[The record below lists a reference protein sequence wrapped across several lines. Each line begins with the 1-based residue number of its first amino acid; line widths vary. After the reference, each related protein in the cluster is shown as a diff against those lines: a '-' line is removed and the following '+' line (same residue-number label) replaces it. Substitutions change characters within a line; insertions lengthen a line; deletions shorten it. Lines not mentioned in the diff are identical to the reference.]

1 MGSLPHSA
9 IVTLMSDLYSEL
21 FDGKAHVNACHAGL
35 ECGILGTN
43 YPGVDMISFGP
54 NIRGAHSP
62 DEKCRS
68 PVYRNSGNTCWL
80 HWRGYRKSIMKMNKS
95 KWTLLVLVMLF
106 MLPQAKGQ
114 QAGLGMFRPAWFE
127 QPVLYLYGPVEY
139 NKTSQDHTPVDSI
152 VFQVEDGGGVNIIS
166 APPYLVPEHL
176 KLDYDVLWFR
186 VIGITGGFLE
196 VIVNSTNGQTAY
208 IRKDQEVFCTGRN
221 F

>member
-1 MGSLPHSA
+1 
-9 IVTLMSDLYSEL
+9 
-21 FDGKAHVNACHAGL
+21 
-35 ECGILGTN
+35 
-43 YPGVDMISFGP
+43 
-54 NIRGAHSP
+54 
-62 DEKCRS
+62 
-68 PVYRNSGNTCWL
+68 
-80 HWRGYRKSIMKMNKS
+80 MKMNKS

-208 IRKDQEVFCTGRN
+208 IRKDQGSFLYWPEFLTTISTVEPVAGNPLRIKPLDHASEVETEFAFLHAVAARDEWLMVELLDSDLNKISTAWLKWRN
-221 F
+221 SERMLLTWSLFM